1 MQRRNLKKYL
11 LPMLLPLIP
20 FIIVACLAQ
29 ALSTSGLIATYL
41 MPPPMDILASLTED
55 SAEYF
60 SALQLTLGA
69 ALLGLVCA
77 TVCGVGLAIIFSFS
91 GWIEKAFYPYATF
104 FQTVPVVSVAPLLV
118 IWFGFGLRTVVIS
131 AFIVSIFPMIAN
143 TLAGLRAAD
152 PSLIDLFR
160 LYGASRWQLL
170 FKLKLPG
177 AVPSIITGL
186 NISSGLAMIGAV
198 IGEFI
203 AGGGLGGVI
212 DAARTQQRLD
222 KVFAAILLASFS
234 GLLIVFVIRS
244 GTRLFLKRWREL
256 K

>member
-1 MQRRNLKKYL
+1 MKKYAASF
-11 LPMLLPLIP
+11 LLPLIP
-20 FIIVACLAQ
+20 FLALTGI
-29 ALSTSGLIATYL
+29 AHILSSSGLVPSYL
-41 MPPPMDILASLTED
+41 MPPPIDILTSLAED
-55 SAEYF
+55 FSEYF

-69 ALLGLVCA
+69 ALVGLA
-77 TVCGVGLAIIFSFS
+77 LAAVCGVGLAILFSFS
-91 GWIEKAFYPYATF
+91 EWIEKSFYPYATF
-104 FQTVPVVSVAPLLV
+104 FQTVPIVSVAPLLV
-118 IWFGFGLRTVVIS
+118 IWFGFGLRTVIIS
-131 AFIVSIFPMIAN
+131 AFIVSIFPIIAN

-152 PSLIDLFR
+152 PALIDLFR

-170 FKLKLPG
+170 LKLKLPG

-244 GTRLFLKRWREL
+244 GTRLFLRRWREL